1 MELKESCLKQYKPSF
16 TSRNVVNVFIVYK
29 LDVWSRDLN
38 AGFTLNDCLLETV
51 KLTKNAEQNK
61 YSYSGYSVGFA
72 SHSRSLISKTL
83 GVKMLLFLEKTIG
96 HQCILITSKKIILV
110 LGEGLTQRLDDTS
123 ITAEAKYSINFTES

>member
-51 KLTKNAEQNK
+51 KLTTNAEQNK

-72 SHSRSLISKTL
+72 SHSRSLISNSRGKN
-83 GVKMLLFLEKTIG
+83 V
-96 HQCILITSKKIILV
+96 IIFGKDNRSSV
-110 LGEGLTQRLDDTS
+110 HTDN
-123 ITAEAKYSINFTES
+123 K